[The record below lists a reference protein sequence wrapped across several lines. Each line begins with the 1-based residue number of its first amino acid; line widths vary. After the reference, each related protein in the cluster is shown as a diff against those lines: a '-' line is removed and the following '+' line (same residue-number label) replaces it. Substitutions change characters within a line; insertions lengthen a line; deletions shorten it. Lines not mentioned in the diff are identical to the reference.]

1 MLGAL
6 LGLGANLLGGMLNN
20 DAAEDRQDNSQTF
33 SAQQYATR
41 YQTTAKDMMA
51 AGYNPMLAYSQ
62 GVGNS
67 PSGSPIG
74 GNPYSSSL
82 GSDTASAYHSV
93 ASAGQAQSQSKL
105 IDETVQKT
113 VAETNNVTE
122 STKQIQSVVVNLG
135 ELRQNLIK
143 EGYNLTETGNVLR
156 ATVSK
161 LAAEIPALNAE
172 ALRNLTQHDINV
184 LEAQLKGYDVSAA
197 GTMGNVGRGAG
208 QLKPIIDI
216 LMSVIH
222 GFKR

>member
-1 MLGAL
+1 MLGSLLAL
-6 LGLGANLLGGMLNN
+6 GGNLLGGLLNN
-20 DAAEDRQDNSQTF
+20 RAADDRQEESQAF

-41 YQTTAKDMMA
+41 WQTTAKDMQA

-74 GNPYSSSL
+74 GNPYSSSM
-82 GSDTASAYHSV
+82 GSDTASAYHSM
-93 ASAGQAQSQSKL
+93 ASAGQAEAQSRL
-105 IDETVQKT
+105 IDETVKKT

-122 STKQIQSVVVNLG
+122 STKQIQSVVVNLE

-143 EGYNLTETGNVLR
+143 EGYNLTAQGNVLR
-156 ATVSK
+156 ATASK

-172 ALRNLTQHDINV
+172 ALRNFSQADVNAA
-184 LEAQLKGYDVSAA
+184 EAQLKAYDVSAA